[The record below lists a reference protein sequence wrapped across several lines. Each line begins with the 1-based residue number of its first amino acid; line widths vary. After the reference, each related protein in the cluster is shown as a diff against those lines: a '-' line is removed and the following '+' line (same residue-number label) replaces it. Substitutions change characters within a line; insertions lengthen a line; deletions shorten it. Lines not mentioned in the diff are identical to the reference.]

1 MVVVSA
7 TTDDRVDMPEAL
19 LDVNGLAV
27 RLGVSV
33 KFVRKLVDQR
43 RVPFVRIGRLV
54 RFDPTAV
61 TAWLAS
67 NRVDPVS
74 GRGLH
79 RDMS

>member
-7 TTDDRVDMPEAL
+7 TTDDRVDMPEVL